1 MTSFN
6 LLFLPRLPYL
16 MVAKTNLRVTKS
28 TGGKDTVSR
37 GNRTNRKKKT
47 GKNYGITIVESHN
60 LKYKYI

>member
-16 MVAKTNLRVTKS
+16 MTAKTNLRVTNS

-37 GNRTNRKKKT
+37 GNRTNRKKT

>member
-6 LLFLPRLPYL
+6 LLFLPRLSYL
-16 MVAKTNLRVTKS
+16 MMAKTNLRVTKS

-37 GNRTNRKKKT
+37 GNRTNRKKT